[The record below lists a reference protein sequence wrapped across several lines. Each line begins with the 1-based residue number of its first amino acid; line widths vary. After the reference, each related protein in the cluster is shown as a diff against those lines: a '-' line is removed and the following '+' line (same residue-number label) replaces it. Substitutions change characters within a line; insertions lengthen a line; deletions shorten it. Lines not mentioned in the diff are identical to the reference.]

1 MKTVDSHK
9 IRNCLISV
17 FDKTGITEFAKELS
31 SFGITIYSTGGTLKH
46 LIDNGIECHSISEIT
61 DFPEILDGR
70 VKTLHPAIHA
80 GLLARLDDDKHL
92 NELKLHNLYSIDML
106 VVNLYPFE
114 KQLEANAPHDVMVE
128 NIDIGGPTMLRA
140 AAKNHQWT
148 APIVNPNRY
157 KEVIKLLKKNDR
169 TLPLKYREVLAGEV
183 FFHTS
188 YYDSLISEYF
198 QKYNKIEFP
207 ERFGIPMKLSQTLC
221 YGENPHQKAAIY
233 GDLSKYLSHH
243 HGKELSYNN
252 ILDIDAAMNLII
264 EFKDPTVAII
274 KHTNPCGVGSS
285 TDLTDA
291 YKKAYATDAVSP
303 YGGIIIANQTID
315 EETAEAM
322 HSLFSEI
329 IIAPEFTDEALIIL
343 TKKKDRRLIQAN
355 LTEYSK
361 CNNFQVKAATNLFL
375 LQEKDSIL
383 FDRKKLDVV
392 SKREP
397 SSKEWL
403 SIIFGWK
410 VAKHVKSNAIVFA
423 ARDRTLAIGAGQMSR
438 VDSTLI
444 AIEKAKRQG
453 IDLNGSILASDAFF
467 PFPDAVEQAAKV
479 GVTAIVQPGGA
490 ISDQEVIDE
499 ANNQGIAMLFTG
511 IRHFHH

>member
-1 MKTVDSHK
+1 MKTVDNHK

-17 FDKTGITEFAKELS
+17 FDKTGIAEFAKELNN
-31 SFGITIYSTGGTLKH
+31 FGITIYSTGGTLSH
-46 LIDNGIECHSISEIT
+46 LLDNRIECRSISEIT

-80 GLLARLDDDKHL
+80 GLLARLDDERHL
-92 NELKLHNLYSIDML
+92 NELKLHNLFSLDML

-114 KQLEANAPHDVMVE
+114 KQLAANAPHEVMVE

-148 APIVNPNRY
+148 VPIVNPNRY
-157 KEVIKLLKKNDR
+157 KEVIELLKQNQGA
-169 TLPLKYREVLAGEV
+169 LPLKYREILAGEV

-198 QKYNKIEFP
+198 QKYNQIEFP
-207 ERFGIPMKLSQTLC
+207 ERFGIAMKLSQPLR

-233 GDLSKYLSHH
+233 GDLSKYFLHL

-252 ILDIDAAMNLII
+252 ILDIDAAMNLIV

-274 KHTNPCGVGSS
+274 KHTNPCGVGSAS
-285 TDLTDA
+285 NLIEAFNKAFETDTA
-291 YKKAYATDAVSP
+291 SA
-303 YGGIIIANQTID
+303 YGGIIIVNQIID
-315 EETAEAM
+315 EETAQVI
-322 HSLFSEI
+322 HSLFTEI
-329 IIAPEFTDEALIIL
+329 IIAPEFTEEALEIL
-343 TKKKDRRLIQAN
+343 KKKRDRRLIQAN
-355 LTEYSK
+355 LNEYSK
-361 CNNFQVKAATNLFL
+361 SKNLQVKAVTNLFL
-375 LQEKDSIL
+375 LQDRDKVL
-383 FDRKKLDVV
+383 FERKKLNVV
-392 SKREP
+392 TKREP

-410 VAKHVKSNAIVFA
+410 IAKHVKSNSIVFA
-423 ARDRTLAIGAGQMSR
+423 TQDRTLAIGAGQMSR

-444 AIEKAKRQG
+444 AIDKAKRQG

-467 PFPDAVEQAAKV
+467 PFPDVVEQAAKV
-479 GVTAIVQPGGA
+479 GVKAIVQPGGA
-490 ISDQEVIDE
+490 MRDKEVIDE
-499 ANNQGIAMLFTG
+499 ANRQEIAMLFTG
-511 IRHFHH
+511 IRHFRH